1 MSKRSS
7 NVAGFYLVPVDS
19 YKSLAELKQ
28 KNEQLEKQL
37 SEALKYKSLATS
49 EKVAHLQNLVKK
61 LEAELESHKKIRGEN
76 VGNVSSQRFEPSD
89 AEQQQQQQQQGGSSD
104 IASLSSQ
111 GGSSN
116 LIVQEQQQKG
126 GSSSSGD
133 IADGSDVADDN
144 VFRQKLFSSFQTF
157 LKTHKLIQC
166 GSGTFDL
173 TPRIPVPMVELP
185 EVKPSPENVTD
196 LDVMN
201 TDQKLSDDNDLNR
214 DDIDENRLLGS
225 VRIRS
230 KDKARELLSN
240 LKEHSDYISFQSNGD
255 IVINGEPLPNG
266 NIYKLFPLLFRP
278 LKNHRDNASLAAL
291 LDAIASLG
299 LGHLLLRNYTVGITP
314 KGKNYLKGRGELL
327 QHLKNKQP
335 WFYLGGHDQ

>member
-1 MSKRSS
+1 M
-7 NVAGFYLVPVDS
+7 PVDS

-37 SEALKYKSLATS
+37 SEALKYKSLAAS

-89 AEQQQQQQQQGGSSD
+89 AEQQQQQQQQPPQQQGGS
-104 IASLSSQ
+104 
-111 GGSSN
+111 SSN
-116 LIVQEQQQKG
+116 LIVEEQQQKG
-126 GSSSSGD
+126 GSSSD
-133 IADGSDVADDN
+133 VADGSDIADDN

-201 TDQKLSDDNDLNR
+201 TDQKLSDDNNLSSDG
-214 DDIDENRLLGS
+214 IDEKRLVDS

-230 KDKARELLSN
+230 RDKARELLSK
-240 LKEHSDYISFQSNGD
+240 LKEHSDYISLQSNGD
-255 IVINGEPLPNG
+255 IVINGEQLPNG

-278 LKNHRDNASLAAL
+278 IKNHRDNESLAAL

-299 LGHLLLRNYTVGITP
+299 LGHLILRNYTVGISP
-314 KGKNYLKGRGELL
+314 KGKNYLEGRGEHL

-335 WFYLGGHDQ
+335 WFYLGSNDQ

>member
-37 SEALKYKSLATS
+37 SEALKYKTLAAS

-61 LEAELESHKKIRGEN
+61 LEAELQSHKKIGGEN
-76 VGNVSSQRFEPSD
+76 VGNVSSQRFEPTD
-89 AEQQQQQQQQGGSSD
+89 AEQQQQQQQQQQGDSSD

-116 LIVQEQQQKG
+116 LIAEQQQKG
-126 GSSSSGD
+126 GSD
-133 IADGSDVADDN
+133 VADGSDIADDN

-173 TPRIPVPMVELP
+173 TPRIPVPMVEVP

-201 TDQKLSDDNDLNR
+201 VDQKLSDDNDLSS
-214 DDIDENRLLGS
+214 DDIDENRLVNS
-225 VRIRS
+225 VRIRNR
-230 KDKARELLSN
+230 DKARELLSK
-240 LKEHSDYISFQSNGD
+240 LKEHSDYISFESNGD
-255 IVINGEPLPNG
+255 IVINGEQLPNG

-278 LKNHRDNASLAAL
+278 IKNHRDNASLAAL

-299 LGHLLLRNYTVGITP
+299 LGHLILRNYTVGITP
-314 KGKNYLKGRGELL
+314 KGKNYLQGRGELL

-335 WFYLGGHDQ
+335 WFYLGSNDQ